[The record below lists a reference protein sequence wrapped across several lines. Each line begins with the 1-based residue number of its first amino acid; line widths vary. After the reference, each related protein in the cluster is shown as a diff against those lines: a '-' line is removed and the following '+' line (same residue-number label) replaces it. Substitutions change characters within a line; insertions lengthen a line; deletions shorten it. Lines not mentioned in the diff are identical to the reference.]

1 MLTRPIDKDW
11 LELGKLWI
19 NIVVGIIPLLLVTF
33 TFSPFSIRS
42 NTMVVQTKT
51 VDSLATEV
59 ES

>member
-1 MLTRPIDKDW
+1 MLTRPIDNDW
-11 LELGKLWI
+11 FELGKIWI

-33 TFSPFSIRS
+33 TFSSLSIRS

-59 ES
+59 VS